1 MTVFSNKVTH
11 RQLAGLA
18 FAVLLWSTTA
28 HAQGTPNVVTVG
40 ANLTAGQRQQM
51 LKDFGATQ
59 TARVLTIN
67 HQDEERL
74 LSGVAPQSQ
83 IGTRSISSS
92 AVTLEGS
99 GYGIHVTTRDIT
111 WVTPAMY
118 ANALATAG
126 VKNARVM
133 ADAPYPVSGTAALAG
148 ILTAYQTA
156 SGSNI
161 PLSQQR
167 TAAQEMMVTGNL
179 GDQIG
184 SKSKAAMLV
193 MRVKNT
199 VIQNHLTSSSSIRP
213 VVVNEANR
221 LNITLTNTQ
230 MTNITNLMLSLSRL
244 PLNAQTL
251 TSQLQGWE
259 QKAASAV
266 PPGLWQQ
273 LSQWLSQIW
282 RAIQSLLHG
291 GKP

>member
-1 MTVFSNKVTH
+1 MLSNKVTH
-11 RQLAGLA
+11 RQLAGVAL
-18 FAVLLWSTTA
+18 AVLLWSTMA
-28 HAQGTPNVVTVG
+28 HAQGTPNVVTLG
-40 ANLTAGQRQQM
+40 ANLTSGQRQQM
-51 LKDFGATQ
+51 LTELGAAQ

-126 VKNARVM
+126 VKNAKVA
-133 ADAPYPVSGTAALAG
+133 ADAPFPVSGTAALAG

-156 SGSNI
+156 SGSTI

-193 MRVKNT
+193 MQVKNT
-199 VIQNHLTSSSSIRP
+199 VIQNHLTTSAAIRP

-221 LNITLTNTQ
+221 LNINLTNTQ
-230 MTNITNLMLSLSRL
+230 IASVTNLMIALSRL
-244 PLNAQTL
+244 PLDAQTL
-251 TSQLQGWE
+251 TSQLHSWE
-259 QKAASAV
+259 QKAAGVV

-273 LSQWLSQIW
+273 ITLWLSRIW
-282 RAIQSLLHG
+282 HAIQSLLHG
-291 GKP
+291 G